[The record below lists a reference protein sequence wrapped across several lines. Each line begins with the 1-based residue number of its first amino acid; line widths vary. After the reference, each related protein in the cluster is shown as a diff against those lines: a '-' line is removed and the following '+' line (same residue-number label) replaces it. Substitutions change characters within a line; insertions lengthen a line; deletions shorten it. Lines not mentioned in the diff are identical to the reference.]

1 MFAHE
6 DYVMIKDFTTASTY
20 GPKLHDFFK
29 GCHWK
34 DLKLPK
40 LYKPLVPTFGST
52 SHQPSASIYG
62 LPVST
67 EVFFTNPQNLPFTNF
82 FYLTTDLLL
91 DSTEDSY
98 ENIKVLRNLSNYATH
113 NIFLTSAIFNS
124 LRSFTNV
131 LDPFRADFD
140 DASWSSNYEGLEDT
154 FNTQALQNDLKLT
167 NTLKLRSTAKNSIV
181 TYNAIQKVYKARFD
195 DLRANINFSDI
206 TNSYAAYPFL
216 IEGKSPYETMLKK
229 NKETFYNLNFYHPTF
244 KTNYSTLVN
253 VFTSLNINFT
263 DIPFLLSLKS
273 DAARYL

>member
-6 DYVMIKDFTTASTY
+6 DYVMIKDFTTTSTY

-52 SHQPSASIYG
+52 SHQSSASIYG

-154 FNTQALQNDLKLT
+154 FNTQAVQNDLKLT